1 MSKSILVVAPHP
13 DDESLGC
20 GGTLL
25 KHINNGDEVHWL
37 IITSMSLACGY
48 SQQQINKRRD
58 EIKVVSQLFNF
69 SSVTVLDFPPASLD
83 SVDTADLVGAI
94 SKNIKATLPHTVYLP
109 YRYDVHSD
117 HKAVFDAA
125 MSSTKSFRA
134 ASVKRLL
141 CYETL
146 SETDFN
152 LDPNHAQFS
161 PNVWVDINDFL
172 EQKINILKTYQ
183 SELSEFPF
191 PRSLDAVEALAKVR
205 GVQCNSKAAEA
216 FMLLKEII

>member
-1 MSKSILVVAPHP
+1 MSKSILVIAPHP

-25 KHINNGDEVHWL
+25 KHVNNGDKIHWL
-37 IITSMSLACGY
+37 IITSMSLKSGY
-48 SQQQINKRRD
+48 SQQQMEKRND
-58 EIKVVSQLFNF
+58 EIKTVASLFKFISTTILN
-69 SSVTVLDFPPASLD
+69 FPPAGLD
-83 SVDTADLVGAI
+83 TIDTSKLIKGI
-94 SKNIKATLPHTVYLP
+94 SKTIEETLPHTIYLP

-117 HKAVFDAA
+117 HKIVFDAA
-125 MSSTKSFRA
+125 MSCTKSFRTE
-134 ASVKRLL
+134 SIKRLL

-152 LDPNHAQFS
+152 LDLNHTQFS

-172 EQKINILKTYQ
+172 DKKINILKTYQ
-183 SELSEFPF
+183 SELLEFPF
-191 PRSLDAVEALAKVR
+191 PRSVEAVEALAKVR
-205 GVQCNSKAAEA
+205 GVQCNAKAAEA